1 MALRESEREP
11 TSVVGGCGVT
21 RLVRSPA
28 AIFPA
33 VDSMERRGRSARR
46 TRTRPVQPPMRT
58 MIEPATAKY
67 EAVVRRVCCMSDR
80 GRAIV
85 MYPENSPESCSYT
98 GTTRARHPRPTFDEE
113 TVIGSVWNEEMGAE
127 EVSTRSGR
135 LGLPDTLRVSS
146 E

>member
-1 MALRESEREP
+1 M
-11 TSVVGGCGVT
+11 
-21 RLVRSPA
+21 VRSPA

-33 VDSMERRGRSARR
+33 VDSMERRGRRARR

-58 MIEPATAKY
+58 MMMPATAKY

-85 MYPENSPESCSYT
+85 MYPENWPESCSYT
-98 GTTRARHPRPTFDEE
+98 GTTRARQPRPALEEE
-113 TVIGSVWNEEMGAE
+113 TVTGRVRKEETGAE
-127 EVSTRSGR
+127 LVSTSSGR
-135 LGLPDTLRVSS
+135 WGLPEALRVSS